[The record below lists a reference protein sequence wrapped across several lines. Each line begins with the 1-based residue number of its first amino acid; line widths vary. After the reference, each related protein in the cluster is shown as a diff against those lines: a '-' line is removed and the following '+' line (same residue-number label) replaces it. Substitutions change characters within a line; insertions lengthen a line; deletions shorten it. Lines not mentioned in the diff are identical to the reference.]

1 MMYLDYFSTRY
12 PAWYTCMALLFLFW
26 SLPGMAADDD
36 YLQSLEAEAGKIEGS
51 ATPKAQS
58 STQQVIDAQREEF
71 EIYLEQNQKGTY
83 AFYKKLPAQSREEV
97 FKAFVDGASMR
108 DIRKMVIDRKLN
120 R

>member
-1 MMYLDYFSTRY
+1 MCCWGS
-12 PAWYTCMALLFLFW
+12 AAV
-26 SLPGMAADDD
+26 AADDD

-51 ATPKAQS
+51 PTPDARN
-58 STQQVIDAQREEF
+58 STQQVTDAQRDAF
-71 EIYLEQNQKGTY
+71 EVYLEENQKGTY
-83 AFYKKLPAQSREEV
+83 AFYEKLPAQSREEV